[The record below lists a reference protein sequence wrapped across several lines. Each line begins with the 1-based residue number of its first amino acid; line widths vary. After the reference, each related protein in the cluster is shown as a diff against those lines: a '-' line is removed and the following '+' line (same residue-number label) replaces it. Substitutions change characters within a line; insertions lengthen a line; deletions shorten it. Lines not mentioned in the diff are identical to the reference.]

1 MCDIGGWAI
10 PRKDL
15 IKKSP
20 IGKGEFGGELVCG
33 EGGKEGDREEGRR
46 EGWVVM
52 GGRAIDINFHHFST
66 TEVWLGEYQG
76 GKVAIKMLKDLRD
89 AKASQLFLREASVM
103 T

>member
-1 MCDIGGWAI
+1 MYSC
-10 PRKDL
+10 
-15 IKKSP
+15 
-20 IGKGEFGGELVCG
+20 VYVHV
-33 EGGKEGDREEGRR
+33 DRGSI
-46 EGWVVM
+46 M
-52 GGRAIDINFHHFST
+52 HISSI

>member
-1 MCDIGGWAI
+1 MYLFGFPDVYNRVVFC
-10 PRKDL
+10 
-15 IKKSP
+15 P
-20 IGKGEFGGELVCG
+20 IWSKINVICTFHRPHQRVLDKNRTVQLPFCSSLGKPLLLLH
-33 EGGKEGDREEGRR
+33 D
-46 EGWVVM
+46 
-52 GGRAIDINFHHFST
+52 FSSF